1 MKTSI
6 EKKKKGMKER
16 TRKEEEWIKKKSVKE
31 LTSFYYILKAH
42 ICLKS
47 LWEKSVVS
55 PSKSTWSYKNAR
67 KCSQMLE
74 H

>member
-1 MKTSI
+1 MPHQLRQKTGNKKSKMLSMKTSI

-47 LWEKSVVS
+47 L
-55 PSKSTWSYKNAR
+55 
-67 KCSQMLE
+67 
-74 H
+74 

>member
-1 MKTSI
+1 MLSMKTSI

-47 LWEKSVVS
+47 L
-55 PSKSTWSYKNAR
+55 
-67 KCSQMLE
+67 
-74 H
+74 